1 MCILQVC
8 RQWYSA
14 LYLPTV
20 WNNFVVD
27 DRTLTRPKYNYYS
40 GWQYC
45 LDHMRTQN
53 CLARIGKYL
62 RGIEFRPWHSF
73 NNIYQFMTMLS
84 WSMDKVGTCK
94 WRTGVWWTINKCKL

>member
-1 MCILQVC
+1 MC

-14 LYLPTV
+14 FYLPTV
-20 WNNFVVD
+20 WDNFVVD

-53 CLARIGKYL
+53 CLARIGRHL

-84 WSMDKVGTCK
+84 WSMDKVSQPS
-94 WRTGVWWTINKCKL
+94 LE